1 MKRFVLRLANLWR
14 NLVHR
19 NRVDR
24 DLDEELLAT
33 FELLVEERVRSG
45 MPFDDARRAARLEL
59 GSQESLKDQVRDA
72 RAGAGLDM
80 LFQDIRYALRQFRR
94 APGFTAVAVATL
106 ALGIGA
112 NSAVFSVVD
121 AVLLRPLSYPAP
133 DALVFVTG
141 TYPKGAFAA
150 MRQQLRTTDVAAY
163 VDGRS
168 FNVIGLGENVRLPG
182 ALVSAELFSILG
194 VQPALGRT
202 FQPGDD
208 IAGRDRAVILSH
220 ALWEQR
226 FGSDPAVIG
235 RSVELDGVRR
245 EIIAV
250 MPSELRFPS
259 TRTQL
264 WIPLHRDAS
273 DPTNSWASDYM
284 PVVGRLRAG
293 STIDQARTEVR
304 LFQSRVRALFP
315 WRMPVGWNADVS
327 VIPLQ
332 RSLVA
337 DTRPRLILLFGAVT
351 LVLLIAC
358 ANVANLALARA
369 ATREREVGIRAALGA
384 GPRRIARQLLTE
396 SVLLASF
403 GGLLGVALAA
413 EGVELLKFLLP
424 AETPRLLDV
433 HVNWRVL
440 GFTGGLAVVTGC
452 LFGLGPVL
460 HASRA
465 SLARLIESGGRGD
478 SRLVSEHLR
487 SSLTIAQI
495 ALAVLLVIGAGLL
508 IRSLWTL
515 SSLDPGF
522 RSEQVVTARLSPNAS
537 LCGEPARCIAFYT
550 ALEEQARST
559 PGTTGAAL
567 VSTPPLGGLM
577 AKRSL
582 QLEDFTVAPGE
593 PAPLFWLNVAT
604 PEYFQVMG
612 IPIHAGRLFTRADLS
627 GHPVAIVPAATARRF
642 WPDESAVG
650 KQVRFIGEQEWR
662 TVVGVVANVRAHDLT
677 RDVPAFIAGTLY
689 VPYTLKATQE
699 DGRIPAEMTLVV
711 RTVANASHV
720 GAVLRGLVSE
730 MSREMV
736 FSDVKPMQGY
746 LSEAIATPAS
756 TASLFITFAGLALAL
771 GSIGVY
777 GVLSFLVSK
786 RTREIGVRLAL
797 GARGGDILWLIVK
810 EGAKLYVAGIALGIG
825 GAIAIS
831 RSLSSELH
839 GVSPVDPLTYI
850 GVALVVALVSLVACY
865 IPTRRAIRVDP
876 LVTLRD
882 Q

>member
-1 MKRFVLRLANLWR
+1 VKRFIGRTVSLWR
-14 NLVHR
+14 NLVHAD
-19 NRVDR
+19 RVER
-24 DLDEELLAT
+24 DLDEELRAA

-45 MPFDDARRAARLEL
+45 MPPDAARRAARVEW
-59 GSQESLKDQVRDA
+59 GSQESLKDRVRDA
-72 RAGAGLDM
+72 RAGAGLDA

-112 NSAVFSVVD
+112 NSAVFSVID
-121 AVLLRPLSYPAP
+121 AVLLRPLPYPAP

-168 FNVIGLGENVRLPG
+168 FNMIGLGENVRLSG
-182 ALVSAELFSILG
+182 ALVSAELFAMLG

-202 FQPGDD
+202 FQPGED
-208 IAGRDRAVILSH
+208 IAGRDRAVMLSH

-245 EIIAV
+245 QIIAV
-250 MPSELRFPS
+250 MPAELRFPS
-259 TRTQL
+259 ARTQL
-264 WIPLHRDAS
+264 WIPLHYDAR

-293 STIDQARTEVR
+293 STVDQARAEVR
-304 LFQSRVRALFP
+304 LFQSRVRELFP
-315 WRMPVGWNADVS
+315 WRMPAGWNADVS

-332 RSLVA
+332 RSMVSEA
-337 DTRPRLILLFGAVT
+337 RPRLILLFGAVT

-396 SVLLASF
+396 SVLLASL
-403 GGLLGVALAA
+403 GALLGVALAA
-413 EGVELLKFLLP
+413 GGVELLKFLLP

-440 GFTGGLAVVTGC
+440 AFTGALAVVTGC

-465 SLARLIESGGRGD
+465 SLARLIESSGRGD
-478 SRLVSEHLR
+478 SRPVSERLR

-515 SSLDPGF
+515 SNLDPGF
-522 RSEQVVTARLSPNAS
+522 RSAQIVTARLTPNAS
-537 LCGEPARCIAFYT
+537 LCGEPARCLAFYT

-567 VSTPPLGGLM
+567 VSTPPLGGLV

-582 QLEDFTVAPGE
+582 QLEGFTVASGE

-604 PEYFQVMG
+604 PDYFPVMG
-612 IPIHAGRLFTRADLS
+612 IPIQAGRLFTRADLS
-627 GHPVAIVPAATARRF
+627 GHQVAIVPAATARRF
-642 WPDESAVG
+642 WPDGSAVG
-650 KQVRFIGEQEWR
+650 KQVRFVGEQEWR
-662 TVVGVVANVRAHDLT
+662 TVIGVVADVRAYDLT

-689 VPYTLKATQE
+689 VPYTVNATQE

-711 RTVANASHV
+711 RTIADASHV
-720 GAVLRGLVSE
+720 GAALRGLVSE
-730 MSREMV
+730 MSREV
-736 FSDVKPMQGY
+736 VVSDVKPMQGY

-756 TASLFITFAGLALAL
+756 TASLFMTFAGLALVL

-797 GARGGDILWLIVK
+797 GARASDILWLIMK

-825 GAIAIS
+825 GAVAIS
-831 RSLSSELH
+831 RLLSSELH
-839 GVSPVDPLTYI
+839 GVSPVDPITYG

-865 IPTRRAIRVDP
+865 VPTRRAIRVDP